1 MKKGLFLAVLFFSA
15 SPLLFLSCNSKNQ
28 EKTPQSTVVRKT
40 LPSIVIAP
48 VIDSTNFD
56 ISWSLSEELTTLL
69 TQQLEKGRKFSL
81 PSSENAETDL
91 SFSQNPFGTDLSWI
105 KKSFRSQEFVVF
117 MELVQHELK
126 TVKKNKQFQGPLNL
140 DMALRIRVVDLRGK
154 KPTIVL
160 QELIQ
165 NSYFIAQT
173 LADVDYNQTAW
184 GSMQYK
190 TTPLYHAHLELLEEA
205 YKRIVAY
212 IHR

>member
-1 MKKGLFLAVLFFSA
+1 
-15 SPLLFLSCNSKNQ
+15 
-28 EKTPQSTVVRKT
+28 
-40 LPSIVIAP
+40 
-48 VIDSTNFD
+48 
-56 ISWSLSEELTTLL
+56 
-69 TQQLEKGRKFSL
+69 
-81 PSSENAETDL
+81 
-91 SFSQNPFGTDLSWI
+91 
-105 KKSFRSQEFVVF
+105 